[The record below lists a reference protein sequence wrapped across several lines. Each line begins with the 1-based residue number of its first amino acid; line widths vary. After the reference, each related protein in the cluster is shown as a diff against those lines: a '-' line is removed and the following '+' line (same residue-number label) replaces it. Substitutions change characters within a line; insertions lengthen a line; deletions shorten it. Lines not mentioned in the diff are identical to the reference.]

1 MSFCIVGYP
10 TGMSLFIA
18 HAQRVLC
25 LEQLADVQTGYYY
38 VARDS

>member
-1 MSFCIVGYP
+1 MSFCIVEYP

-25 LEQLADVQTGYYY
+25 PEPPADVQTGYSY